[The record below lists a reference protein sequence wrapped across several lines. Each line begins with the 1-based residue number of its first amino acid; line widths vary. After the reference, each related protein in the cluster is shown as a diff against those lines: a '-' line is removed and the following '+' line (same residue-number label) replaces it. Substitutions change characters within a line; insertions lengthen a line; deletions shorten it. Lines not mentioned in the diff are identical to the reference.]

1 MEWYI
6 AFALTLAIELPV
18 VGLLCPR
25 GARRR
30 GVKDAAAANLLTH
43 PCAWWAILSAGMS
56 WWLVEGLVWL
66 AEACVYRAATRLSWT
81 RAATT
86 SLVANGVTAA
96 LGWLL

>member
-1 MEWYI
+1 M
-6 AFALTLAIELPV
+6 
-18 VGLLCPR
+18 
-25 GARRR
+25 
-30 GVKDAAAANLLTH
+30 
-43 PCAWWAILSAGMS
+43 SAGMS

-66 AEACVYRAATRLSWT
+66 TEACVYRAATRLSWT